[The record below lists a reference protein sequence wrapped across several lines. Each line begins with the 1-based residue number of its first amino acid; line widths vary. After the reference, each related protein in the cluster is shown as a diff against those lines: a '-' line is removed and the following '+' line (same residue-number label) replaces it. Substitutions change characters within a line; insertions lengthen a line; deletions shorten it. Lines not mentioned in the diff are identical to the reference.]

1 MINKFFHKLA
11 KWSLNLAFKFQALQE
26 KCMSFFEWAVRN
38 GYFELPYT
46 LEEIEAN
53 QNNEQKVWEEFQK
66 IQQRRNNDSN

>member
-11 KWSLNLAFKFQALQE
+11 KRSLDLSFLFQLLSD
-26 KCMSFFEWAVRN
+26 KCMEFFTWCVSR

-53 QNNEQKVWEEFQK
+53 QKAEQEAWEEFQ
-66 IQQRRNNDSN
+66 RGRNNGNHRN